1 MINHSPL
8 NQLLLLLSAGKELLL
23 CTSLGIDAKHAV
35 NYGHVYMIIGSDLAV
50 HLKRVLFSV
59 L

>member
-1 MINHSPL
+1 MINQSPL
-8 NQLLLLLSAGKELLL
+8 NQLLLLLSAGKQLLL
-23 CTSLGIDAKHAV
+23 CASLGIDAKHAV
-35 NYGHVYMIIGSDLAV
+35 NYGHVYVIIGSDLVV